1 MYKSSHDPRVKII
14 SVALISSLIII
25 FSNIYSMLVAFTLQ
39 MLLSIYFNA
48 HIKLL
53 FIRFQKVIKIFL
65 FLILIQS
72 IFNQQGTP
80 LISIGQFDLVTDV
93 GFILGLSYVLRL
105 FTILISGSILLT
117 SKQKEM
123 IQALIKLKIP
133 YDLAFM
139 SLVGIR
145 FLPLLIEQMQDT
157 FIAIQLRGINISNL
171 KFQEKLRIYSYI
183 FSPVIVSTL
192 KKAKNLAMSVELRG
206 FRVYET
212 RTSLVELK
220 MQFKDYV
227 MLSFMVTVTFGFV
240 FLNIL

>member
-1 MYKSSHDPRVKII
+1 
-14 SVALISSLIII
+14 
-25 FSNIYSMLVAFTLQ
+25 
-39 MLLSIYFNA
+39 
-48 HIKLL
+48 
-53 FIRFQKVIKIFL
+53 
-65 FLILIQS
+65 
-72 IFNQQGTP
+72 
-80 LISIGQFDLVTDV
+80 GQFDLVTDV

-220 MQFKDYV
+220 MQFKDYL